1 MKTTTLN
8 RWLKI
13 VAWLWVTVIV
23 VMLLIP
29 VALTDEQLTQIKPGM
44 TIQQVQQLLG
54 QPCSDG
60 VMAGVGAS
68 FPGHI
73 HRWSWRRNWWR
84 QHLYVRIP
92 DNTISSMTL
101 RQSWVGGTSL
111 LLVAHEDGMVTK
123 TWLFPIT
130 RSGGGLQGCIDTIKE
145 YWNDW
150 WK

>member
-1 MKTTTLN
+1 MKSTTLN

-13 VAWLWVTVIV
+13 VAWLWAMVIV

-29 VALTDEQLTQIKPGM
+29 AALTDEQLTQIKPGM

-54 QPCSDG
+54 QPCSG
-60 VMAGVGAS
+60 GRMVGVGTR
-68 FPGHI
+68 FQI
-73 HRWSWRRNWWR
+73 QRWSWRRNWWR
-84 QHLYVRIP
+84 QHLSASIP
-92 DNTISSMTL
+92 DDTISLMTPVQ
-101 RQSWVGGTSL
+101 RWVGGTSL

-130 RSGGGLQGCIDTIKE
+130 RSGGGLKGCIDTIKE